1 MIFDCCA
8 VVCNLGNPVRQ
19 KKNYN
24 PKGVIV
30 VVVMPVIVEMP
41 SDIPS
46 PIPDISTEKLITTY
60 NL

>member
-1 MIFDCCA
+1 M
-8 VVCNLGNPVRQ
+8 
-19 KKNYN
+19 KNYN
-24 PKGVIV
+24 PKGVI

-46 PIPDISTEKLITTY
+46 PIPDIRIERLITTY

>member
-1 MIFDCCA
+1 M
-8 VVCNLGNPVRQ
+8 
-19 KKNYN
+19 KNYN
-24 PKGVIV
+24 PKGVI

-46 PIPDISTEKLITTY
+46 PIPDIRTEKLITTY